1 MTVELWLHLEHGV
14 PRMSDPMNERPGDP
28 QPPPPEAERKSSS
41 PLIWILILIALIAF
55 AWYFYNRNAGSES
68 IGDLAPPAATSA
80 AMTPAP
86 RSPAEGDAS
95 DEKSEAKATAPQRRA
110 RHTPKDP
117 EAQVPNRTVA
127 THPTPPHRP
136 P

>member
-68 IGDLAPPAATSA
+68 IGDLTPPAATSD
-80 AMTPAP
+80 AMTPA
-86 RSPAEGDAS
+86 RSE
-95 DEKSEAKATAPQRRA
+95 EHTSELQSLIRISYAIFCLKKKT
-110 RHTPKDP
+110 
-117 EAQVPNRTVA
+117 
-127 THPTPPHRP
+127 
-136 P
+136 

>member
-68 IGDLAPPAATSA
+68 IGDLAPPAATSD

-86 RSPAEGDAS
+86 SSPAEGDAR
-95 DEKSEAKATAPQRRA
+95 SEEHTSELQSLMRLSYAVFCLKKTKIIKRR
-110 RHTPKDP
+110 H
-117 EAQVPNRTVA
+117 N
-127 THPTPPHRP
+127 
-136 P
+136 

>member
-55 AWYFYNRNAGSES
+55 AWYFYNRKAGSES
-68 IGDLAPPAATSA
+68 IGDLAPP
-80 AMTPAP
+80 
-86 RSPAEGDAS
+86 RSE
-95 DEKSEAKATAPQRRA
+95 ERRVG
-110 RHTPKDP
+110 K
-117 EAQVPNRTVA
+117 ESVRTCRSRWS
-127 THPTPPHRP
+127 PSP
-136 P
+136 

>member
-41 PLIWILILIALIAF
+41 PLICILILIEMIPF

-68 IGDLAPPAATSA
+68 IRHLAPPAPTIHPTTPPPSS
-80 AMTPAP
+80 PAP
-86 RSPAEGDAS
+86 RDT
-95 DEKSEAKATAPQRRA
+95 SEETAPR
-110 RHTPKDP
+110 
-117 EAQVPNRTVA
+117 N
-127 THPTPPHRP
+127 
-136 P
+136 